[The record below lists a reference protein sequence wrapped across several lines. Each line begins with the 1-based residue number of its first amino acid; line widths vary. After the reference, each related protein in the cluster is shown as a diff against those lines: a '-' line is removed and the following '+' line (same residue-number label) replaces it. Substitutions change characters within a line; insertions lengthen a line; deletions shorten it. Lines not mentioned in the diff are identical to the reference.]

1 MNHTPLSLSRR
12 DALRLI
18 FVASSLASALEITA
32 FGVEG
37 GLGADPD
44 LLKKDIP
51 WPRVFTAAEKRAAAA
66 LSDLIIP
73 ADEHGPAASTLG
85 VVDFLDEWVSAPY
98 DTQQRD
104 AKTIR
109 AGLAWLDAESTKRF
123 AKAFADAAAGEQS
136 ALVDDVLA
144 KDSDA
149 RKKAYSFWKLFRD
162 RIAGAYYST
171 PEGWKALGYTG
182 NEPLAEFPG
191 ATPEAL
197 RHVGLA

>member
-1 MNHTPLSLSRR
+1 M
-12 DALRLI
+12 D
-18 FVASSLASALEITA
+18 ITA

-51 WPRVFTAAEKRAAAA
+51 WQRVLTAAEKRAAGA
-66 LSDLIIP
+66 LADLLIP
-73 ADEHGPAASTLG
+73 ADEHGPAATAVG

-98 DTQQRD
+98 ETQQRD

-109 AGLAWLDAESTKRF
+109 EGLAWMDAEATRRF
-123 AKAFADAAAGEQS
+123 GKLFADSAAAEQS
-136 ALVDDVLA
+136 ALVDDIL
-144 KDSDA
+144 KEGSDA

-162 RIAGAYYST
+162 RVAGAYYST

-182 NEPLAEFPG
+182 NAPLAEFPG